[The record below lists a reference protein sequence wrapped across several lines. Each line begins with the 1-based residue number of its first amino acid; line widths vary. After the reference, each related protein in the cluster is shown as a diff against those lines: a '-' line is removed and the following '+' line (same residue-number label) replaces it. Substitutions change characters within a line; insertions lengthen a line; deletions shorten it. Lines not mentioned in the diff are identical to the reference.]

1 VTCIAIEID
10 GRELC
15 GSDLL
20 QDLKEQEGQRHQSK
34 PIYQQDYLEQLKI
47 WSGRI
52 CKISRPQ

>member
-20 QDLKEQEGQRHQSK
+20 QDLKEQEGQRHQS
-34 PIYQQDYLEQLKI
+34 IADLSTRLF
-47 WSGRI
+47 RNN
-52 CKISRPQ
+52 